1 MATISSGKINNDYGK
16 LTDGNLIKEGS
27 GNFGSFG
34 KKYRGILISVA
45 LFILLDASVM
55 ILNFYVSFEISAD
68 AIGINLAG
76 RQRMLSQRMAKS
88 LYALDSEF
96 KNNATSD
103 SKEFSDAAAELK
115 SSKLLFDETL
125 TAFTQG
131 GETHDANKALVVLP
145 QVNSQAGQTTL
156 KTAAEL
162 WLPYKISVDTL
173 LADIQD
179 KKDFTDSLRRALTQA
194 KAKNTVLLG
203 HMNDLTINLEN
214 VASSKATR
222 LRIIQTVGI
231 SLAIINFLFIMLHF
245 LRQLRDS
252 DLVLEQARK
261 ETTEI
266 LQTVNE
272 GLFLV
277 DEKMII
283 GNQHSTHLVEILG
296 VSDIAGQNFQDLLEN
311 MISEKDAE
319 TARGFIELL
328 FDKKIKEKLIG
339 DLNPLNLIEVNIAQ
353 ANGGFLTKHLEFS
366 FARARHEGT
375 ISHVLVTVQDVTEKV
390 RLEKALV
397 ESRKHGES
405 QIELLTSL
413 LHTHPSLLQEFIANS
428 YNCYNRINNVLRQPA
443 KTTQLVKEK
452 AVTIFR
458 EIHNFKGEA
467 ASLKLEYFENQAH
480 AIEDTLEELRN
491 KQNITGN
498 DYLPLTVQLENLIS
512 YTQQVQQLTEKLALF
527 GHYTNKTLI
536 PASEKKVLGSR
547 QQDGWGHLGD
557 FVQNMAQRNGKLV
570 KFVAS
575 GLSDIELDSD
585 YAQQVKEICVQL
597 LRNAVTHGIEAPEDR
612 ELTEKPLEGRI
623 DLRLAKL
630 SDDEMEISVMDDGN
644 GLDYGAIR
652 EKAIQ
657 SGRWSDDEI
666 DSWGNKHLLALIF
679 HEGFSTAKE
688 ISKDAGRGV
697 GMEAVMNHVLEHRGK
712 ITVSSRRGRHCRF
725 VITLP
730 IIPARQG
737 LAA

>member
-1 MATISSGKINNDYGK
+1 MGK
-16 LTDGNLIKEGS
+16 LSSEKMNS
-27 GNFGSFG
+27 GYGRSVG

-55 ILNFYVSFEISAD
+55 ILNFYVSFEISED

-76 RQRMLSQRMAKS
+76 RQRMLSQRMAKT
-88 LYALDSEF
+88 LYALNSE
-96 KNNATSD
+96 SSE
-103 SKEFSDAAAELK
+103 SKEFKDAAIELQ
-115 SSKLLFDETL
+115 SSKNLFDETL

-131 GETHDANKALVVLP
+131 GKTHNANKELVVLP

-156 KTAAEL
+156 KAAADV
-162 WLPYKISVDTL
+162 WLPYKLSVDSL
-173 LADIQD
+173 LADIQENR
-179 KKDFTDSLRRALTQA
+179 DFTDNLSNALTQA
-194 KAKNTVLLG
+194 KAKNIVLLG

-214 VASSKATR
+214 VASSKASR
-222 LRIIQTVGI
+222 LRVIQTVGI

-252 DLVLEQARK
+252 DLVLELARK

-277 DEKMII
+277 DENMTI
-283 GNQHSTHLVEILG
+283 GNQHSKHLVDILG
-296 VSDIAGQNFQDLLEN
+296 IPDIAGQNFQALLEN

-353 ANGGFLTKHLEFS
+353 ASGGFLTKHLQFS
-366 FARARHEGT
+366 FARALQDGV

-397 ESRKHGES
+397 ESRKHSES

-413 LHTHPSLLQEFIANS
+413 LHTHPSLLQEFITNS
-428 YNCYNRINNVLRQPA
+428 YNCYNKINNILRQPA

-452 AVTIFR
+452 ATNIFR

-480 AIEDTLEELRN
+480 AIEDTLQDLRG
-491 KQNITGN
+491 KHDITGN

-527 GHYTNKTLI
+527 GHYTSKAPV
-536 PASEKKVLGSR
+536 PASEKKILGSR
-547 QQDGWGHLGD
+547 QQDGWNHLGD
-557 FVQNMAQRNGKLV
+557 FVQNIAQRNGKLV

-575 GLSDIELDSD
+575 GLSDIELDSE

-597 LRNAVTHGIEAPEDR
+597 LRNAVTHGIESPEDR
-612 ELTEKPLEGRI
+612 ELTEKPIEGRI

-630 SDDEMEISVMDDGN
+630 SDEEMEITVMDDGN
-644 GLDYGAIR
+644 GLDYNAIR

-657 SGRWSDDEI
+657 SGRWEDDEI

-730 IIPARQG
+730 IIPAHAG
-737 LAA
+737 IAA